1 MPGRIRR
8 SFSPLCYH
16 RARVSKEKEKHFTQ
30 APFAHGPPTQP
41 SQEEKGKF
49 NKAEWGGEKRRWKG
63 EGEGG
68 GGGSFLEHARPS
80 SSSSFIRTHKEEETE
95 EVRDTAAIL
104 HYPPQTWAQTHLDPL
119 HPILGGAKERATI
132 VTFPHVC
139 ARVRSRCRKS
149 TDGRLPL

>member
-1 MPGRIRR
+1 MSPRRRGRSTSLKPLLHMAPQPNRRRRRRENSIRQ
-8 SFSPLCYH
+8 SG
-16 RARVSKEKEKHFTQ
+16 AEKK
-30 APFAHGPPTQP
+30 
-41 SQEEKGKF
+41 
-49 NKAEWGGEKRRWKG
+49 RWKG
-63 EGEGG
+63 GGEGG
-68 GGGSFLEHARPS
+68 GSGSFLEHARPS
-80 SSSSFIRTHKEEETE
+80 SSSSFIRTHKEETE